1 MTLRFRVI
9 PATASI
15 LLLAILATTGVVRA
29 ETPYQKAE
37 LAYLSKLDYYRVSLT
52 NYQTARQKYL
62 DYQTLT
68 AETAAITAGK
78 TYLDSSIDLTLG
90 YLDLVIEK
98 ANETTSISSTDKQ
111 LIVDF
116 YNTEKAFY
124 QNKRSAVDNA
134 VVVASLRTISSD
146 LNDHLKTQTLNNL
159 PYIKDLITL
168 NTYRAYLEETNSTFA
183 ETKNL
188 FDSQNY
194 LSSPTTSLIQGWI
207 RDTDDRIK
215 TSNEL
220 VKKITEN
227 LRYFKEPPK
236 DQQDSAAKFIKNA
249 EAGLLELWTN
259 LSAHS
264 SNLVEI
270 LGRLK
275 NG

>member
-1 MTLRFRVI
+1 VTLRFRVI

>member
-1 MTLRFRVI
+1 VTLRFRVI

-168 NTYRAYLEETNSTFA
+168 NAYRAYLEETNSTFA

>member
-1 MTLRFRVI
+1 VTLRFRVI

-168 NTYRAYLEETNSTFA
+168 NAYRAYLEETNSTFA

-207 RDTDDRIK
+207 RDTDGRIK

>member
-168 NTYRAYLEETNSTFA
+168 NAYRAYLEETNSTFA